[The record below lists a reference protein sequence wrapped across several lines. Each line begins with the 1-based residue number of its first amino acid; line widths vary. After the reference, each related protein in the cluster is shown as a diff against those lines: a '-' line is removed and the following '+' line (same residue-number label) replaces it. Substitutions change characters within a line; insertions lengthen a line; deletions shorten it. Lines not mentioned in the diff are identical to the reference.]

1 MIPSA
6 VKPEINIEL
15 TERQAEVLNSKC
27 TEILYGGAAGGGKSF
42 LARCLAILWC
52 LEIPG
57 INIFLFRRIYADLQL
72 NHLQGPR
79 GFLAMLA
86 PLCNTKHPQ
95 SDLIGGV
102 LCDIVDGEIRF
113 WNGSRIFL
121 CHLQHQK
128 DLTKYYGPEFH
139 VLMIEEA
146 TQFSEYM
153 IRFLRSRLRIPKAL
167 KIPDKYKKPKE
178 EWRVPT
184 EPDYYFPRVLM
195 TSNPGGVGHSY
206 IKKAF
211 VSCAPPGIPHRAPD
225 DDGGH
230 TRVYIPAKVDDNP
243 FINREEVKA
252 NLAGLPPQLVAALLD
267 GNWNAI
273 MGAFFPEIDR
283 SIHVIKSF
291 QIPSSWTRLMAMD
304 WGAAGEGDPFSC
316 GWAAVSDGS
325 FPEYPRGS
333 IIFYRRWT
341 GHGLPKTT
349 ASAVAEGIISRER
362 HDGQIAMRVAGG
374 DIMEKRGHGPSI
386 FEIFAS
392 AGVHFSRADNRRASG
407 WMQIRER
414 LVGKNGVPAVY
425 WFEEAA
431 GDLDTMGNLQ
441 HDLNDTSDCAPG
453 DDHCADRVRYLLMAR
468 PWVREAPS
476 ASKTF
481 AEQFR
486 PPTLNESWEIL
497 GKKKR

>member
-1 MIPSA
+1 MIPSS

-15 TERQAEVLNSKC
+15 TERQAEVMQSNC
-27 TEILYGGAAGGGKSF
+27 TSILYGGAAGGGKSY
-42 LARCLAILWC
+42 LSRCLAILWC
-52 LEIPG
+52 MEIPG
-57 INIFLFRRIYADLQL
+57 LNVYLFRRLYDDLDK
-72 NHLQGPR
+72 NHLQGPT
-79 GFLAMLA
+79 GFNAMLA
-86 PLCNTKHPQ
+86 PWCNTKHPQ
-95 SDLIGGV
+95 SNLIGGV

-128 DLTKYYGPEFH
+128 NLTKYYGPEFH

-146 TQFSEYM
+146 TQFTEYM
-153 IRFLRSRLRIPKAL
+153 IRFLRSRLRMPKSL
-167 KIPDKYKKPKE
+167 KIPDKYKKPQH
-178 EWRVPT
+178 EWASPT
-184 EPDYYFPRVLM
+184 EAEYYFPREVL
-195 TSNPGGVGHSY
+195 TSNPGGVGHAF
-206 IKKAF
+206 IKNSF
-211 VSCAPPGIPHRAPD
+211 ISCAPPGVPHVASEE
-225 DDGGH
+225 DGGA
-230 TRVYIPAKVDDNP
+230 TTVFIPAKIDDNP
-243 FINREEVKA
+243 HINREAYKKQ
-252 NLAGLPPQLVAALLD
+252 LKGLPPQLVAALLA
-267 GNWNAI
+267 GNWDAI

-283 SIHVIKSF
+283 SIHVVKSF

-362 HDGQIAMRVAGG
+362 HDGQISTRVAGG

-386 FEIFAS
+386 FEIFSS

-414 LVGKNGVPAVY
+414 LVGKNGIPAVY

-476 ASKTF
+476 TSKTL

-497 GKKKR
+497 GRKKR